1 MNLRDYGDCEK
12 YQWINTRDCLYSI
25 CGYFLIKLIE
35 MLIAKMMML
44 SLSSSHS
51 THTHAQNACLAC
63 DDINKFRLDSSDWN
77 FNKDR
82 LQCIYAIN
90 RLNNMK
96 IL

>member
-51 THTHAQNACLAC
+51 THTHRMLAWLVLILINSDLIAQIGISIKIVSNAYM
-63 DDINKFRLDSSDWN
+63 
-77 FNKDR
+77 
-82 LQCIYAIN
+82 Q
-90 RLNNMK
+90 
-96 IL
+96 